1 MEKKQVTREHL
12 TLLLAK
18 FIKDSQKNMGD
29 KTENGR
35 QLKAITSYYDGR
47 VIGWIDVT
55 PNK

>member
-1 MEKKQVTREHL
+1 MARRKY
-12 TLLLAK
+12 
-18 FIKDSQKNMGD
+18 
-29 KTENGR
+29 KTENGK